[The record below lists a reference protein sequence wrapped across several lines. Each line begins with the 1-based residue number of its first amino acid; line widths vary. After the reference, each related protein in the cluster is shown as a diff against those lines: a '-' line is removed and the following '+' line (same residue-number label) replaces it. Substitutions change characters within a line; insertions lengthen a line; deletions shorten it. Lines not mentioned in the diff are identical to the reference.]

1 MMKWDSRMHNTRSVQ
16 VLKVAIPFFDVSEGE
31 LIDVEGLLQ
40 AIHPLTCGRERKMM
54 DSVMSFFQMRH
65 TMDLFRMMREMQK
78 ANEASGAEG
87 TENPFEML
95 KMLMPEESQ
104 KDFEMISS
112 MMEMMQAASVEQPEQ
127 AENEGE
133 EEENEHIDV

>member
-54 DSVMSFFQMRH
+54 DSVMSFFQMCH
-65 TMDLFRMMREMQK
+65 MMDLFRMMSEVQK

-95 KMLMPEESQ
+95 KM
-104 KDFEMISS
+104 
-112 MMEMMQAASVEQPEQ
+112 QAASVEQPEQ

-133 EEENEHIDV
+133 EEDNEHIDV

>member
-65 TMDLFRMMREMQK
+65 MMDLFRMMRVCRRQMRHPGQK
-78 ANEASGAEG
+78 ARKIH
-87 TENPFEML
+87 L
-95 KMLMPEESQ
+95 KC
-104 KDFEMISS
+104 
-112 MMEMMQAASVEQPEQ
+112 
-127 AENEGE
+127 
-133 EEENEHIDV
+133 

>member
-54 DSVMSFFQMRH
+54 DSVMSFAPAMPFGKSIPWMSGRQMRH
-65 TMDLFRMMREMQK
+65 PGQRARK
-78 ANEASGAEG
+78 IH
-87 TENPFEML
+87 L
-95 KMLMPEESQ
+95 KC
-104 KDFEMISS
+104 
-112 MMEMMQAASVEQPEQ
+112 
-127 AENEGE
+127 
-133 EEENEHIDV
+133 